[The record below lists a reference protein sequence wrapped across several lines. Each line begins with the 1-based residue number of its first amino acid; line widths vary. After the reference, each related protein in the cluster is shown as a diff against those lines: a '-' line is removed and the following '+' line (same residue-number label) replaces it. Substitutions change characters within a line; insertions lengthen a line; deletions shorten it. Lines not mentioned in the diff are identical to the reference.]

1 MNLAK
6 VRAFLGRS
14 ALHNVPFRGI
24 HYSPTLMTSFRLG
37 DTTFQRRP
45 WRFWDMHLPTRSRSC
60 QNENLPAGL
69 CNIPDTHLPSPWTCN
84 WPDCRTW
91 DRDSTLD
98 VFIKELRH
106 QYSIPR
112 ALNPIMFQD
121 TWYSPTVLESRGTF
135 YLYEKVLR
143 TNKPY
148 ILYTFPGV
156 YVSVEDF
163 FENCD
168 WNGMV
173 QTPLSPDPL
182 VPDVVSPEKLP
193 LTHSEKGLRLASA
206 EPYRKRTLLDMTR
219 PEGVWTFESR
229 KEWLNRGWNYP
240 APASWPRIPDKLL
253 PEPFSCAWHAFSPA
267 DDWYEPHS
275 KYEDWEAGPQLG
287 LLRRWGVPDLA
298 PVMFMAESHFDCMFY
313 IPTILR
319 TGETYY
325 LWIWLEDPDVYTI
338 SPILRKFEGTYASVE
353 DFVENAD
360 WNKMYKIELD
370 GDQESYEEEMY

>member
-1 MNLAK
+1 LLVNDYDLAK

-45 WRFWDMHLPTRSRSC
+45 WRFWDMHLPT
-60 QNENLPAGL
+60 
-69 CNIPDTHLPSPWTCN
+69 
-84 WPDCRTW
+84 
-91 DRDSTLD
+91 
-98 VFIKELRH
+98 KLRH

-121 TWYSPTVLESRGTF
+121 TWYSPTVLEYPAATF

-173 QTPLSPDPL
+173 QTPLSP
-182 VPDVVSPEKLP
+182 
-193 LTHSEKGLRLASA
+193 GLRLASA

-219 PEGVWTFESR
+219 PE
-229 KEWLNRGWNYP
+229 
-240 APASWPRIPDKLL
+240 APTSIACST
-253 PEPFSCAWHAFSPA
+253 
-267 DDWYEPHS
+267 
-275 KYEDWEAGPQLG
+275 
-287 LLRRWGVPDLA
+287 
-298 PVMFMAESHFDCMFY
+298 

-325 LWIWLEDPDVYTI
+325 LWIWLEDPDCIHHFT
-338 SPILRKFEGTYASVE
+338 ILRKFEGTYASVE
-353 DFVENAD
+353 DFCGECGLD
-360 WNKMYKIELD
+360 KM
-370 GDQESYEEEMY
+370 SYEEEMY